1 METND
6 LKGQT
11 FEKDGKRY
19 VICAGIEGGE
29 IAFAEAGT
37 ESAVLR
43 FCCDARLSENRLFGT
58 YFVTYMVTK
67 STFFQKNRRAFQST
81 ENRRRHNRICFKI
94 RLLPHSP
101 GIFAFG
107 RGNVFARKRRQRIN
121 IKTGL
126 RKQSCFCLVNF
137 WVS

>member
-19 VICAGIEGGE
+19 VICAGKEGGE
-29 IAFAEAGT
+29 IAFAEAGKEGT
-37 ESAVLR
+37 VLR

-67 STFFQKNRRAFQST
+67 STFFQKIDALSKVQKTDADTIASALKSDYYRIPRVFLRLVGEMYLQ
-81 ENRRRHNRICFKI
+81 ENAD
-94 RLLPHSP
+94 SE
-101 GIFAFG
+101 
-107 RGNVFARKRRQRIN
+107 
-121 IKTGL
+121 
-126 RKQSCFCLVNF
+126 
-137 WVS
+137 

>member
-19 VICAGIEGGE
+19 VICAGKAGGA

-37 ESAVLR
+37 EGAVLR
-43 FCCDARLSENRLFGT
+43 FCCDAELSENRLFGT

-67 STFFQKNRRAFQST
+67 NTFFQKIDALSKDRKTDADTIASALKSDYYRIPRVFLRLVGEMYLQ
-81 ENRRRHNRICFKI
+81 ENAD
-94 RLLPHSP
+94 SE
-101 GIFAFG
+101 
-107 RGNVFARKRRQRIN
+107 
-121 IKTGL
+121 
-126 RKQSCFCLVNF
+126 
-137 WVS
+137 